1 MRVLHLIGAAG
12 ERAHTA
18 SLALPAVLEFP
29 ELRQSEDY
37 RDDVHRVVSSL
48 SEFDRSEIVA
58 IDNGTVVGGAVIVLD
73 DDQHVGPCLSL
84 QWQYVLP
91 AYRAK
96 RLGHHFVR
104 ELLRQAGWAGI
115 RNVSYTHRVGV
126 GKYTLTYR
134 EVKHGQEGKGS
145 RRQD

>member
-1 MRVLHLIGAAG
+1 MRVLHLVGAAG

-58 IDNGTVVGGAVIVLD
+58 IDDGKVVGGAVIVLD
-73 DDQHVGPCLSL
+73 DDQHVGVCLSL

-91 AYRAK
+91 AYRHLHMG
-96 RLGHHFVR
+96 RHFIR
-104 ELLRQAGWAGI
+104 ELKRQAQWAGI
-115 RNVSYTHRVGV
+115 KNISYSHRTGIGRYEVV
-126 GKYTLTYR
+126 YR
-134 EVKHGQEGKGS
+134 EVRDAAT
-145 RRQD
+145 RRI

>member
-1 MRVLHLIGAAG
+1 MRLLHLIGAAG

-91 AYRAK
+91 AYRSK

-115 RNVSYTHRVGV
+115 RNVCYTHRVGA